1 MLTPASRLSTRM
13 ARLTEL
19 ATWGNVSAMREAAS
33 ADGVPAGALKEME
46 VTPRNRMP
54 NLRPHASEHKVGTG
68 NPDGEGAKD

>member
-1 MLTPASRLSTRM
+1 
-13 ARLTEL
+13 
-19 ATWGNVSAMREAAS
+19 MREAAS